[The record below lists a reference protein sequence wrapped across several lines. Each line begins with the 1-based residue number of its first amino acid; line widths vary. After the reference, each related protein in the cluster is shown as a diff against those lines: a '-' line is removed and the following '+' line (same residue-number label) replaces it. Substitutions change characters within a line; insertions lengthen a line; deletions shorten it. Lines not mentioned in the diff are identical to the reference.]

1 MGTIASISPAIFDVM
16 SEFFK
21 EQDFA
26 VRPVGDDPILVMNV
40 RGEHSEWR
48 CYAEA
53 HEEYSRFRFFSVL
66 QVFVP
71 EEKRAVMAEFLTR
84 ANYGLPIGAFEMDY
98 RDGEI
103 RFRTSIDLSE
113 LRPTKIHIQNTVFP
127 NLMMVDLY
135 YQGIMSIVYSNTSPE
150 AAIAEIEGPPTPL
163 EDAEE

>member
-1 MGTIASISPAIFDVM
+1 MGDLLNINPTIYDVM
-16 SEFFK
+16 SEFFRDQ
-21 EQDFA
+21 EFT

-53 HEEYSRFRFFSVL
+53 HEEYNRFRFFSVL

-103 RFRTSIDLSE
+103 RFRTSTDLTE

-135 YQGIMSIVYSNTSPE
+135 YQGIMSIVYSDTTP
-150 AAIAEIEGPPTPL
+150 AQAIAEIEGPPTPL
-163 EDAEE
+163 EGEGE